1 MVAER
6 RRCQVLHRQLVYE
19 VFMYFK
25 REAAGMLVQDIAKER
40 DKMSRVCEELVARV
54 CIRLSAFVRDGHYRC
69 R

>member
-1 MVAER
+1 
-6 RRCQVLHRQLVYE
+6 VYE